1 MSLIKQLWIAIILV
15 AVFSL
20 GGSLVVSTL
29 AAKRYLEQQLTV
41 KNLDNATSLALSLSQ
56 MDKDPV
62 AVEMQIAAQ
71 FDAGHY
77 RRILLTAPDGSEIAA
92 REYSGMDAD
101 VPGWFMRLIPIVTHP
116 GVAQVQDGWRQF
128 GTLTLESHS
137 HYAYETLWRGT
148 LQMLLWFAVGGLL
161 TGLIGTMVIKLITR
175 PLDRV
180 VAQAEAI
187 GGRRFITTPEPATRE
202 FRSVV
207 RAMNAL
213 SERVRSMMAEESARL
228 EQLRRQTQL
237 DPLTGVFNREQFL
250 KRLDAALEREDAS
263 AGGVLLILR
272 VGNLVDLNRR
282 LGRGGADALLAE
294 LAQRLRRYT
303 GDHADWTVGRLN
315 GTDFALLAP
324 ACDHP
329 QALATGLALELHNW
343 LDSDGVHTLQALPVG
358 ACGYLAGEARGTVLA
373 RADGALAAAEQAGP
387 RACEIATAAAPARL
401 AQSEWRAALL
411 QALAANGV
419 RLGHYPVVAGSG
431 ALLHME
437 APVRLRLDG
446 EWRNAGY
453 FMPWAARQQMTG
465 AIDLA
470 VLRSALAALAAG
482 GEELGI
488 NLSPDT
494 LGDAARRS
502 ELYSLLQQS
511 PAQAR
516 RLWLELPAHGALRHA
531 AEFRALCVA
540 LRPLGCRLGIDH
552 VGAEFERIAELHDM
566 GLDYVKVD
574 ASIVRGI
581 EADPGNQ
588 AILRGLC
595 TLAHSIGLSVLAS
608 GVASEAE
615 RATLPALGIDG
626 MTGPAIVWPMS

>member
-92 REYSGMDAD
+92 REYSGADAD

-161 TGLIGTMVIKLITR
+161 TGLIGTLVIKLITR

-272 VGNLVDLNRR
+272 VGHLVDLNRR
-282 LGRGGADALLAE
+282 LGRAGADALLAE
-294 LAQRLRRYT
+294 LAQRLRRHI
-303 GDHADWTVGRLN
+303 GEHSDWTVGRLN

-324 ACDHP
+324 AGDHP
-329 QALATGLALELHNW
+329 PALASAVALDLHGW
-343 LDSDGVHTLQALPVG
+343 LDSGGMHTLQALPVG
-358 ACGYLAGEARGTVLA
+358 ACSYLAGEARGTVLA

-387 RACEIATAAAPARL
+387 RACEVATAAAPARL
-401 AQSEWRAALL
+401 AQSEWRAALV
-411 QALAANGV
+411 QALAEDGV
-419 RLGHYPVVAGSG
+419 RLGHYPVVAASG

-453 FMPWAARQQMTG
+453 FMPWAARQDMTG

-482 GEELGI
+482 GEALGI

-502 ELYSLLQQS
+502 ELYSLLQQT
-511 PAQAR
+511 PEQAR

-552 VGAEFERIAELHDM
+552 VGADFERIAELHDM

-626 MTGPAIVWPMS
+626 MTGPAIVWPTA